1 MKTFLISFDF
11 RGDEQAMSE
20 LAGVLNKYCGVRF
33 KYDEWIIRA
42 DIGQEQLWDEINS
55 AAGDNA
61 YILVSELCGAVRS
74 RQPQGITG
82 WINKNC
88 HID

>member
-11 RGDEQAMSE
+11 RGDEQAGSA
-20 LAGVLNKYCGVRF
+20 LAGVLNRYNGVRF

-42 DIGQEQLWDEINS
+42 DVDQEFLWSEIHS
-55 AAGDNA
+55 AAGNDA

-74 RQPQGITG
+74 RQPQSIDG
-82 WINKNC
+82 WLRKNTSV
-88 HID
+88 